1 MAERRTPFHASHL
14 RSGAQVTRGS
24 GDFMCAM
31 VYTTVAEEHINT
43 RTHVGMQ
50 DLSTMGKVDI
60 KGPGAESLV
69 NYLLVNDVRC
79 MLPGQVRYST
89 ACREDGG
96 ILDDL
101 TAFRLGEEHFML
113 VCGSVNRGK
122 MVDWITRHA
131 EGRAAY
137 VTDMTAALA
146 MAAIQGPRSRE
157 FLKSIVQEAD
167 LNTLKHFRFA
177 RARIGDTRLIAS
189 RTGVTGELGFEL
201 YIPSDEAP
209 PLWDYLLEA
218 GRDFGLKPYGR
229 LAMFTLGLEKGYPA
243 HGIDMDE
250 SRTPFHLGLDRWV
263 RFDKGDFIG
272 RDALLC
278 VREKGVT
285 EHWIGLIVE
294 GRRAAAA
301 SDPVFA
307 EDQVVGQVTYSNE
320 GYSVGKI
327 LATAHVKT
335 EHTRAGTD
343 LAISIGG
350 ARIPAKVVGMPFFD
364 PEGARLKS

>member
-1 MAERRTPFHASHL
+1 M
-14 RSGAQVTRGS
+14 GS

-31 VYTTVAEEHINT
+31 VYTTVVEEHINT

-69 NYLLVNDVRC
+69 NYLLVNDVRS
-79 MLPGQVRYST
+79 MRPGQVRYST
-89 ACREDGG
+89 VCREDGG

-101 TAFRLGEEHFML
+101 TAFRLGEEHFMI

-131 EGRAAY
+131 EGRPAY

-146 MAAIQGPRSRE
+146 MATIQGPQSRE
-157 FLKSIVQEAD
+157 FLNSIVRNAD
-167 LNTLKHFRFA
+167 LNSLKHFWFTHGW
-177 RARIGDTRLIAS
+177 IGDTRLMVS

-201 YIPSDEAP
+201 YIPADEAP
-209 PLWDYLLEA
+209 PLWDTLLEA
-218 GRDFGLKPYGR
+218 GRDFRLKPYGR

-243 HGIDMDE
+243 HGVDMDE
-250 SRTPFHLGLDRWV
+250 SRTPFHIGLDRWV

-272 RDALLC
+272 RDSLLY
-278 VREKGVT
+278 VREKGIT
-285 EHWIGLIVE
+285 ERWVGLIVE
-294 GRRAAAA
+294 GKIAAAA
-301 SDPVFA
+301 NDRVFA
-307 EDQVVGQVTYSNE
+307 GDQVVGQVTYSNE

-327 LATAHVKT
+327 LATAHVKA
-335 EHTRAGTD
+335 EYTRVGTK
-343 LAISIGG
+343 LTISIGG
-350 ARIPAKVVGMPFFD
+350 VQVPAKVVHMPFFD